1 MRSKGHVGFLV
12 ALLLLPSASVLL
24 IGVGQGESLLG
35 SARVAD
41 ASVKTTNVV
50 DVHEWRINDNWM
62 YDGYLDVADFVAS
75 SGVSSNA
82 ETLEGSLEVTV
93 VDMYLV
99 DIENDSTLIYEVE
112 SIGEYE
118 SDGPISIDG
127 TNGCL
132 YVDMVTTEIIRAS
145 DLATHTQ
152 EATIDVYFDPV
163 FFGSCSSW
171 LRQEIGLLTV
181 LNTYAPPLEDY
192 DFPISVGE

>member
-24 IGVGQGESLLG
+24 IGVGQGEPLLG

-41 ASVKTTNVV
+41 ASVKTTSVV
-50 DVHEWRINDNWM
+50 DVPEWRINDNWM

-99 DIENDSTLIYEVE
+99 DIENASTLVYEVE

-118 SDGPISIDG
+118 SDGPVSIDG
-127 TNGCL
+127 ANGCQQVL
-132 YVDMVTTEIIRAS
+132 EILQKELELAMALSGSPTIADCSS
-145 DLATHTQ
+145 DL
-152 EATIDVYFDPV
+152 I
-163 FFGSCSSW
+163 W
-171 LRQEIGLLTV
+171 R
-181 LNTYAPPLEDY
+181 
-192 DFPISVGE
+192 